1 MIVKNKLYIGILLPI
16 IAILSYMLWLLNRP
30 IEIVAVHQDE
40 NFSSVLVKNFP
51 ITDQGKIN
59 WWLDLRRRPR

>member
-1 MIVKNKLYIGILLPI
+1 
-16 IAILSYMLWLLNRP
+16 MLWLLNRP